1 MLIDNLFSEQINK
14 DIKNIKWNKY
24 LNINLIQ
31 KNNIKKLPVQNKK
44 CNNMLEMTLLK
55 YYN

>member
-14 DIKNIKWNKY
+14 DIKNIKWNKN